1 MVSAH
6 LERTFPRFQYRFSFS
21 SVGGWRGIVDDGSLP
36 LFGPEPLSAG
46 CLHSPYTVSN
56 RTATRALKKPLQMP
70 PTQTIAPLTSESPVK
85 NVATRDAYGK
95 ALLELGSE
103 REDLIVLDADLS
115 GSTKTKAFS
124 QKYPKRFFNQGVAE
138 ANMMGTA
145 AGIATMGYTVF
156 ASSFAMFAA
165 GKPWE
170 QIRQSICIPELSVK
184 ICATHAG
191 LTVGEDGKSHQML
204 EDITLMRVLPHMR
217 VIVPA
222 DAVEAAAAVRVA
234 AATDGPFYVRLSR
247 ASTPVIFSDDYQFEL
262 GKGAILREGSDL
274 CIAACGVCVAS
285 ALDAAEQ
292 LAAEGIEARIIN
304 LATIDPI
311 DTELVQESAE
321 KCGAILTVE
330 EHQIRGGL
338 GDAVAQ
344 AVVHGKPVPMAMLGM
359 DNAFGQS
366 GTAEQLLSHYGLDAP
381 AIVAR
386 SQELIKRKA

>member
-1 MVSAH
+1 MAC
-6 LERTFPRFQYRFSFS
+6 
-21 SVGGWRGIVDDGSLP
+21 D
-36 LFGPEPLSAG
+36 
-46 CLHSPYTVSN
+46 
-56 RTATRALKKPLQMP
+56 
-70 PTQTIAPLTSESPVK
+70 SPVK
-85 NVATRDAYGK
+85 IVATRDAYGS
-95 ALLELGSE
+95 ALLELGAK
-103 REDLIVLDADLS
+103 RDDIVVLDADLS

-124 QKYPKRFFNQGVAE
+124 QAYPARFFNQGVAE

-145 AGIATMGYTVF
+145 AGMASMGYTVF

-170 QIRQSICIPELSVK
+170 QIRQSICVPELNVK

-204 EDITLMRVLPHMR
+204 EDITLMRVIPQMR

-222 DAVEAAAAVRVA
+222 DAVEAAAAVRAVA
-234 AATDGPFYVRLSR
+234 ETDGPFYVRLSR
-247 ASTPVIFSDDYQFEL
+247 ASTPVIFAEDYKFEL
-262 GKGAILREGSDL
+262 GKGAILREGTDL
-274 CIAACGVCVAS
+274 CIAACGVCVAP
-285 ALDAAEQ
+285 ALQAAEE
-292 LAAEGIEARIIN
+292 LAKSGVEARVIN

-311 DTELVQESAE
+311 DRDLILDSAE
-321 KCGAILTVE
+321 RCGAILTVE

-344 AVVHGKPVPMAMLGM
+344 VVVHGKPVPMQMLGM

-366 GTAEQLLSHYGLDAP
+366 GTADELLAHYGLDAP

-386 SQELIKRKA
+386 SQELMQRKA